1 MKIIFITLSTL
12 VLLATLSVFAGEG
25 HDHGPGQVQ
34 PTKGGVLMKGHD
46 FFLEAVGNSVEIKFY
61 PLKKESA
68 KSNTLKPI
76 SLKDVKISA
85 TYTIPRG
92 KVSQTV
98 VLSAKNEYFV
108 GSISAKGAHRYQVD
122 VNVEVG
128 SEKEKFVYQIEPQE

>member
-1 MKIIFITLSTL
+1 MKLFFAFLSTL
-12 VLLATLSVFAGEG
+12 VLLSSAASFAGEG

-34 PTKGGVLMKGHD
+34 PTKGGVLMKAHN
-46 FFLEAVGNSVEIKFY
+46 FFLEAVGTTSEIKFH

-76 SLKDVKISA
+76 ALNEVKITA

-92 KVSQTV
+92 KSNQAVA
-98 VLSAKNEYFV
+98 LSPKKDHFS
-108 GSISAKGAHRYQVD
+108 GMISASGAHRYQVD

-128 SEKEKFVYQIEPQE
+128 NEKEKFVYQIEPQE

>member
-1 MKIIFITLSTL
+1 MKLLFAILSTL
-12 VLLATLSVFAGEG
+12 VLLSAAPIFAGEG

-34 PTKGGVLMKGHD
+34 PTKGGVLMKAHN
-46 FFLEAVGNSVEIKFY
+46 FFLEAVGTTSEIKFY

-76 SLKDVKISA
+76 ALSEVKITA

-92 KVSQTV
+92 KSAQKVT
-98 VLSAKNEYFV
+98 LSPKNDHFA
-108 GSISAKGAHRYQVD
+108 GTISASGAHRYQVD

-128 SEKEKFVYQIEPQE
+128 NEKEKFIYQIEPQE